1 MRTEGGRRRRP
12 TAGHWSALAVV
23 AAYAFGSWAV
33 ALPLGVLPHGHLP
46 ACACADVAQEVWFL
60 AAGAHHP
67 FGFHTDL
74 IDVPR
79 GVGLL
84 DNASFPLLAAAA
96 APLTAAAGPVAS
108 LAVLL
113 RLGFFASAVAAWGAL
128 RWVGRGLPGAAIGG
142 AFYAF
147 SPFMTHQGA
156 SHFFLVWGPLPP
168 LLVATVYRHLRG
180 SGRHPWAAG
189 AGVGL
194 LGAAQF
200 FIDSE
205 VLIMAAVVTAV
216 TVALWLACSLL
227 RRRADTAGRSRR
239 AAALA
244 GASVAVAAPLLAYP
258 AWVALT
264 GADRLVGSTQLNVG
278 GVGVAATLFPGDRA
292 VVAGLWPAW
301 RTAVGQYLGHNSYI
315 GVVLLAA
322 CALVVS
328 RHWRRE
334 PLVRTSAVFTVVA
347 WVLQLGGH
355 LTWAVRATAVPL
367 PFEILQHLPV
377 LQDII
382 PDRFSDMVA
391 LGLAAIVAVGVD
403 SLVGG
408 MRAGGGAADLPASHD
423 GRREGWRGLLEGCR
437 ADALVG
443 VALIAGLLLAAPDS
457 TYGSFPIGAASSFAP
472 PAAPW
477 ADVPAG
483 AVVLAYPVPQFPQD
497 QAMLWQ
503 AESGMRFRLIGGYAI
518 RPGYRRH
525 SQRSPLL
532 PSPATLPRAL
542 VSALDDP
549 SGFTV
554 GGAAWR
560 RAAGAVDG
568 FIVARHV
575 GAVIVQERSPGGAA
589 VAALM
594 RDRLGPPRAR
604 GDGLMLWL
612 PARTR
617 NP

>member
-1 MRTEGGRRRRP
+1 MRREGGRRRRP
-12 TAGHWSALAVV
+12 SAGHWWALAVV

-46 ACACADVAQEVWFL
+46 TCACADVAQEVWFL
-60 AAGAHHP
+60 AVGAHHP
-67 FGFHTDL
+67 FGFHTGL

-113 RLGFFASAVAAWGAL
+113 RFGFFASAVAAWGAL
-128 RWVGRGLPGAAIGG
+128 RWVGRGLPGAAVGG

-180 SGRHPWAAG
+180 NGRRPWAAG
-189 AGVGL
+189 IAVGL

-205 VLIMAAVVTAV
+205 VLIMTAVVTAV
-216 TVALWLACSLL
+216 TVASWLACSLL
-227 RRRADTAGRSRR
+227 RRRADTVGRSRR

-244 GASVAVAAPLLAYP
+244 GVSVGVAAPLLAYP

-264 GADRLVGSTQLNVG
+264 GPDRLMGPTQLNVG
-278 GVGVAATLFPGDRA
+278 GIGVAATLFPGDRA

-322 CALVVS
+322 CVLVVS

-334 PLVRTSAVFTVVA
+334 PLVRASAVFTVVA

-355 LTWAVRATAVPL
+355 LTWAVHATAVPL
-367 PFEILQHLPV
+367 PFEILQRLPV

-391 LGLAAIVAVGVD
+391 LGLAAIVAVGID

-408 MRAGGGAADLPASHD
+408 MRPGCGAPDLPTPSD
-423 GRREGWRGLLEGCR
+423 GRREPLGGWR

-457 TYGSFPIGAASSFAP
+457 SYGSFRIGAASSFAS

-483 AVVLAYPVPQFPQD
+483 SVVLAYPVPQFPED

-503 AESGMRFRLIGGYAI
+503 AESGLRFRLIGGYAI

-525 SQRSPLL
+525 SERSPLL
-532 PSPATLPRAL
+532 PPPATLPRAL
-542 VSALDDP
+542 VGALDDP

-560 RAAGAVDG
+560 SAAGAVDG

-575 GAVIVQERSPGGAA
+575 GAVIVQARSPGGAA

-612 PARTR
+612 PGRTR

>member
-1 MRTEGGRRRRP
+1 MRREGGRRRRP
-12 TAGHWSALAVV
+12 SAGHWWALAVV

-46 ACACADVAQEVWFL
+46 TCACADVAQEVWFL
-60 AAGAHHP
+60 AVGAHHP
-67 FGFHTDL
+67 FGFHTGL

-113 RLGFFASAVAAWGAL
+113 RFGFFASAVAAWGAL
-128 RWVGRGLPGAAIGG
+128 RWVGRGLPGAAVGG

-168 LLVATVYRHLRG
+168 LLVATVYRYLRG
-180 SGRHPWAAG
+180 NGRRPWAAG
-189 AGVGL
+189 IAVGL

-205 VLIMAAVVTAV
+205 VLIMTAVVTAV
-216 TVALWLACSLL
+216 TAASWLACSLL
-227 RRRADTAGRSRR
+227 RRRADTVGRSRR

-244 GASVAVAAPLLAYP
+244 GVSVAVAAPLLAYP

-264 GADRLVGSTQLNVG
+264 GPDRLMGPTQLNVG
-278 GVGVAATLFPGDRA
+278 GIGVAATLFPGDRA

-322 CALVVS
+322 CVLVVS

-334 PLVRTSAVFTVVA
+334 PLVRASAVFTVVA

-355 LTWAVRATAVPL
+355 LTWAVHATAVPL
-367 PFEILQHLPV
+367 PFEILQRLPV

-391 LGLAAIVAVGVD
+391 LGLAAIVAVGID
-403 SLVGG
+403 KLVGG
-408 MRAGGGAADLPASHD
+408 MRAGCGAPDLPTPSD
-423 GRREGWRGLLEGCR
+423 GRRKPLGGWR

-457 TYGSFPIGAASSFAP
+457 SYGSFPIGAASSFAS

-483 AVVLAYPVPQFPQD
+483 SVVLAYPVPQFPED

-503 AESGMRFRLIGGYAI
+503 AESGLRFRLIGGYAI

-525 SQRSPLL
+525 SERSPLL
-532 PSPATLPRAL
+532 PPPATLPRAL
-542 VSALDDP
+542 VGALDDP

-560 RAAGAVDG
+560 SAAGAVDG

-575 GAVIVQERSPGGAA
+575 GAVIVQARSPGGAA

-612 PARTR
+612 PGRTR